1 MPGGESQA
9 KDRRDPFPEPM
20 LEVRLQPDQL
30 QQLACMIAAEMR
42 SSGDGPVK
50 ISEAAEILRRSP
62 DTIRRRIKAGQIKT
76 VPHHPGLIPRNEIN
90 RLLQ

>member
-1 MPGGESQA
+1 
-9 KDRRDPFPEPM
+9 M

-30 QQLACMIAAEMR
+30 QQLARMIAAEMQTGSDR
-42 SSGDGPVK
+42 PAR
-50 ISEAAEILRRSP
+50 ISEAAQILGRSS

-76 VPHHPGLIPRNEIN
+76 VPDHPGLIPRSELN